1 MTTTPSRTP
10 AAAVR
15 DPAGSQVGR
24 VLLALSAA
32 LSPLLLAVT
41 IGVLPY
47 GTDDSTREIVTAIAE
62 DEALVELA
70 QWAWVFG
77 LVLLVPGT
85 LAVGL
90 LAMTRAPKLGLW
102 GLVVLGTGWMAI
114 ATTPSMDQ
122 VVLGGLDEGVSRE
135 ALVDVTDGTFALAV
149 NAIPSFYFVAAH
161 VIGAILLGAALLRGR
176 TVPVWAAW
184 LLILSMPLNV
194 VGFAS
199 GLLPVT
205 VLSFLMM
212 AVAFGAAGLVVARHG
227 TGWVRAR

>member
-10 AAAVR
+10 AAVR

-32 LSPLLLAVT
+32 LGPLLLAVT

-62 DEALVELA
+62 DEALVQLA

-122 VVLGGLDEGVSRE
+122 VVLGGLDEGVSRK

-227 TGWVRAR
+227 TGWARAR